1 VSQGTKSLIRYAV
14 IIAALVAAIWFGL
27 KWFGGVAKDNA
38 GDYDG
43 GKGRAEDIV
52 EDQING

>member
-1 VSQGTKSLIRYAV
+1 MSQGTKSLIRYAV

-27 KWFGGVAKDNA
+27 RWFGGVAKDNA